1 MNKETFKMT
10 MVCPC
15 CGKIICKKD
24 IDEKIDNNPVLKNE
38 MGTFTVAYFC
48 KCGKKLMFKY
58 KRGFWKWLK
67 IKIKRLLGFA

>member
-1 MNKETFKMT
+1 MNKETFKEI

-24 IDEKIDNNPVLKNE
+24 IEEKIDDIPMLKNK
-38 MGTFTVAYFC
+38 MGNFIVGYSC
-48 KCGKKLMFKY
+48 KCGNNLMFKY

-67 IKIKRLLGFA
+67 IKIKRFLGLA